1 MDITEVRIREVHRDG
16 KLKAFASITFDN
28 LFVVHDLKIIE
39 GKKGTFVA
47 MPSKRLKTGEF
58 RDIAHPINQQG
69 RDMIQS
75 RVLTE
80 YERVRA
86 K

>member
-1 MDITEVRIREVHRDG
+1 VDITEVRIREVHRDG